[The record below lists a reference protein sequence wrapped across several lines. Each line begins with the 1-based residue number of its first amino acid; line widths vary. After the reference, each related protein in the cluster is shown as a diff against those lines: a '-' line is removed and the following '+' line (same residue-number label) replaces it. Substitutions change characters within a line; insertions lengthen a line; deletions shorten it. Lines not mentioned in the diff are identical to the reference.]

1 MPKKRVADGSPRMFF
16 VCRHVTSGSPE
27 IFVGASQANWMGLP
41 SIGRIRR
48 EDRDLRLCS
57 YIPLASRAYSALQQA
72 ENNVVLPASMS
83 KLPKK
88 AKGYQVRMRAIAAM
102 RNPPHPEFLGRVT
115 EVGQPFDNAMEA
127 QQCCY
132 ACQGIMGYR
141 VPVEFPQ
148 DDVVENVRDFC
159 WKNRADYPHAC
170 AEIEASLQC
179 SNHWMKNGKDLRY

>member
-1 MPKKRVADGSPRMFF
+1 MSQAETRRYSWARAKQIGWGYHQSAEFGERIE
-16 VCRHVTSGSPE
+16 TSGSVP
-27 IFVGASQANWMGLP
+27 IL
-41 SIGRIRR
+41 
-48 EDRDLRLCS
+48 
-57 YIPLASRAYSALQQA
+57 IPLASRAYSALQQA

-102 RNPPHPEFLGRVT
+102 RNPPHPKFLGRVT

-132 ACQGIMGYR
+132 ACQGIMDYR
-141 VPVEFPQ
+141 VPAEFPQ

-159 WKNRADYPHAC
+159 WRNRAGYPHAC

-179 SNHWMKNGKDLRY
+179 SNHWMKNGKHVRY